1 LDINN
6 DPFHRDNMKDRSVP
20 ELIEFAEMIRAE
32 MERRLSENPL
42 PATRINLLRHLSEA
56 DRILTEMKEILK
68 DSE

>member
-1 LDINN
+1 
-6 DPFHRDNMKDRSVP
+6 MKDRSVP